1 MFMIFLLGV
10 VWDFLVCFVYKLDSV
25 VLYDEDVY
33 DLYDVDYVGEIK
45 FLIELDYRVSYTM
58 MKMSNE

>member
-45 FLIELDYRVSYTM
+45 ILIELDYRVSYTM

>member
-1 MFMIFLLGV
+1 MIFLLGV

-45 FLIELDYRVSYTM
+45 ILIELDYRVSYTM